1 MNLLIE
7 NLNSALLNKIDANV
21 IKTLHGEFT
30 KDELS
35 KELVNFYYSKVI
47 IDITAIKDYTNFNT
61 LFDFLSY
68 FEKDQVI
75 ILLDENTSKEC
86 ISKLVQ
92 EGYYDFTR
100 NVGGINYLT
109 THPNTLKD
117 VEKYIIQ
124 NQFQNPL
131 FNNNQMDSLLTDTSK
146 SSDNLYKKNENQI
159 VIGIQNLTPHA
170 GATTLTY
177 MFVKALKD
185 KYNVE
190 GIEMMS
196 QDHIYLRDIPISE
209 STSLEDL
216 KQKMRTL
223 KSKEVVVI
231 DLNDIDGSAV
241 CDYIIY
247 LIEPGIVNL
256 NKLLTSNKNYSRIF
270 KEEKIVLNRSTVNN
284 KDIPSFEYET
294 GIKVFYNLKNIDER
308 NDKIQEV
315 NNLLIKL
322 GFNKLESNKG
332 LFSFLR

>member
-7 NLNSALLNKIDANV
+7 NLNSALLSRIDANV

-30 KDELS
+30 KDDLA

-47 IDITAIKDYTNFNT
+47 IDITAIKDYTNFNA
-61 LFDFLSY
+61 LFEFLGY
-68 FEKDQVI
+68 FQKDQVI

-100 NVGGINYLT
+100 NVGGINYLS

-131 FNNNQMDSLLTDTSK
+131 FNNKEESILTENSKKVDTQ
-146 SSDNLYKKNENQI
+146 YQKNENQI
-159 VIGIQNLTPHA
+159 VIGIKDLTPHA
-170 GATTLTY
+170 GATTLMY

-185 KYNVE
+185 KYSVE

-216 KQKMRTL
+216 KQKIKTL
-223 KSKEVVVI
+223 KNKEVVIV
-231 DLNDIDGSAV
+231 DLNDIDGSVV
-241 CDYIIY
+241 CDNIIY

-256 NKLLTSNKNYSRIF
+256 NKLLTSNRNYSRIF
-270 KEEKIVLNRSTVNN
+270 KEEKIVLNRSSVNN

-294 GIKVFYNLKNIDER
+294 GIKVFYNLGNIDDR
-308 NDKIQEV
+308 SIKVQDV
-315 NNLLIKL
+315 DNLLIKL
-322 GFNKLESNKG
+322 GFNKLHASRG
-332 LFSFLR
+332 LFSFFK